1 MKQFEVIDNFL
12 PIYDWDRI
20 KLLMASDQFPWY
32 KTPDK
37 IPQNPIQDK
46 EYHAF
51 THNII
56 LDGQYYFESKINYA
70 DVLMKQ
76 LKKIKGNTRLQV
88 IRAKANM
95 FLKTKENLGLGLHY
109 DITNDD
115 TYETLLY
122 FINDNNGGVE
132 FEDKTFIKQKENRAV
147 IMYGRLKHQSIT
159 QTDTMER
166 YNVNIN
172 YRELV

>member
-12 PIYDWDRI
+12 PLYNWDEI
-20 KLLMASDQFPWY
+20 FKFMASEYFPWY

-37 IPQNPIQDK
+37 IPLNPIQDK

-56 LDGQYYFESKINYA
+56 FDGKYYFESKIDYA

-76 LKKIKGNTRLQV
+76 LKKIKGDTQLEV

-95 FLKTKENLGLGLHY
+95 FL
-109 DITNDD
+109 
-115 TYETLLY
+115 
-122 FINDNNGGVE
+122 
-132 FEDKTFIKQKENRAV
+132 
-147 IMYGRLKHQSIT
+147 
-159 QTDTMER
+159 
-166 YNVNIN
+166 
-172 YRELV
+172 